1 MKVKVASSQY
11 PILYHHSV
19 DEWKKRVT
27 AHTFAGSDHNARL
40 LLFPEYGSMELVS
53 LLPAAVQKDLKLQI
67 REMQG
72 FHEVFTEHYASLAR
86 ELDVIIVAPSFPVLE
101 NDKIYNRAYVFAPSG
116 RSGYQDKWFMT
127 RFENEE
133 WLISPGKKELSVFQ
147 ADFGRFG
154 IQICYDIEFPVGT
167 NHLANA
173 GAEIILVPSCTET
186 IRGATRVHTGARA
199 RAMEYQCYTV
209 VSQTVGEALWT
220 PAVDI
225 NYGYAAFYSTPDRD
239 LPEEGI
245 IGRMKAGEQA
255 WLIKELD
262 PGLLKKVRTEGQV
275 FNFRDHG
282 SIRMDMAEEEIVIN
296 YVDLR

>member
-11 PILYHHSV
+11 PILYHHSL
-19 DEWKKRVT
+19 DEWKKCVT
-27 AHTFAGSDHNARL
+27 AHVFAGSDHNASL
-40 LLFPEYGSMELVS
+40 LIFPEYGSMELVS
-53 LLPAAVQKDLKLQI
+53 LLPPAVQQDLQLQI
-67 REMQG
+67 RSLQS
-72 FHEVFTEHYASLAR
+72 FHKAFTEHYASLAV
-86 ELDVIIVAPSFPVLE
+86 ELNVIIIAPSFPVLE

-133 WLISPGKKELSVFQ
+133 WLICPGKKELSVFQ
-147 ADFGRFG
+147 ADFGMFG

-173 GAEIILVPSCTET
+173 GAEIILAPSCTET
-186 IRGATRVHTGARA
+186 IRGATRVHVGARA

-209 VSQTVGEALWT
+209 VSQTVGEARWS

-225 NYGYAAFYSTPDRD
+225 NYGYAAFYSTPDRG

-245 IGRMKAGEQA
+245 IDRMEPGEQG

-262 PGLLKKVRTEGQV
+262 LSLLKKVRTEGQV

-282 SIRMDMAEEEIVIN
+282 SIRMEIPGEDITVN